1 MELLLGSHVREHGSR
16 VGRLAGFEL
25 EPASK
30 RLRRIIVS
38 PDGDLGPQTTMRP
51 LAAISLVHDDHEIEL
66 RVDAAGDTMP
76 SVPDVVLVNRATR
89 LRKLSHEQGRLVGM
103 DVNPAD
109 RTIVSVIGR
118 FHWWSRRFSVPGS
131 SADLS
136 TPGEIAI
143 GAAGGHRAA

>member
-30 RLRRIIVS
+30 RLRRIIIS

-51 LAAISLVHDDHEIEL
+51 LAAINLVHDDHEIEL
-66 RVDAAGDTMP
+66 RVDAIDTMP
-76 SVPDVVLVNRATR
+76 SAPDVVLVNRSTK
-89 LRKLSHEQGRLVGM
+89 LRKLGHEQGRLVGVE
-103 DVNPAD
+103 VNPAD
-109 RTIVSVIGR
+109 RVIESVLGR
-118 FHWWSRRFSVPGS
+118 LHWWSRRFPVPGS

-136 TPGEIAI
+136 TPGEIVI